1 MEKKKITSDTL
12 SVLEWQKQTR
22 EMNRKNEDDL
32 LAAEREMLKRQWALD
47 QEKER
52 NLERERQILNRERN
66 IELMK
71 HNQQEKGLREQA
83 ELAEKQRDL

>member
-1 MEKKKITSDTL
+1 
-12 SVLEWQKQTR
+12 
-22 EMNRKNEDDL
+22 MNRKNEDDL

>member
-1 MEKKKITSDTL
+1 LEKKKITSDTL

-52 NLERERQILNRERN
+52 NLEKERQILNRERN

>member
-1 MEKKKITSDTL
+1 MEKKKITTDTL

-52 NLERERQILNRERN
+52 NLEKERQILNRERN

-71 HNQQEKGLREQA
+71 HNQQEKGLRE
-83 ELAEKQRDL
+83 

>member
-1 MEKKKITSDTL
+1 
-12 SVLEWQKQTR
+12 
-22 EMNRKNEDDL
+22 MNRKNEDDL
-32 LAAEREMLKRQWALD
+32 LAAERKMLKRQWALD

-52 NLERERQILNRERN
+52 NLEKERQILNRERN

>member
-52 NLERERQILNRERN
+52 NLEKERQILNRERN

>member
-1 MEKKKITSDTL
+1 
-12 SVLEWQKQTR
+12 
-22 EMNRKNEDDL
+22 MNRKNEDDL

-47 QEKER
+47 QEKEK
-52 NLERERQILNRERN
+52 NLEKERQILNRERN

>member
-1 MEKKKITSDTL
+1 
-12 SVLEWQKQTR
+12 
-22 EMNRKNEDDL
+22 MNRKNEEDL
-32 LAAEREMLKRQWALD
+32 LAAEREMLKQQWALD
-47 QEKER
+47 QEKEKK
-52 NLERERQILNRERN
+52 LERERQILNRERN

>member
-1 MEKKKITSDTL
+1 MTRDQEKNLT
-12 SVLEWQKQTR
+12 
-22 EMNRKNEDDL
+22 
-32 LAAEREMLKRQWALD
+32 AAEREMLKRQWAFD

-52 NLERERQILNRERN
+52 ETERERQILNRERN
-66 IELMK
+66 LGLMK

>member
-1 MEKKKITSDTL
+1 MEKKKITSETL

-52 NLERERQILNRERN
+52 NLEKERQILNRERN

>member
-1 MEKKKITSDTL
+1 
-12 SVLEWQKQTR
+12 
-22 EMNRKNEDDL
+22 MNRKNEDDL

-52 NLERERQILNRERN
+52 NLEKERQILNRERN

>member
-1 MEKKKITSDTL
+1 
-12 SVLEWQKQTR
+12 
-22 EMNRKNEDDL
+22 MNRKNEDDL

-52 NLERERQILNRERN
+52 NLEKERQILNRERN

-71 HNQQEKGLREQA
+71 HNQQEKGLRE
-83 ELAEKQRDL
+83 

>member
-1 MEKKKITSDTL
+1 LEKKKITSDTL

-47 QEKER
+47 QEKEK
-52 NLERERQILNRERN
+52 NLEKERQILNRERN

>member
-52 NLERERQILNRERN
+52 NLEKERQILNRERN

-83 ELAEKQRDL
+83 EPAEKQRDL

>member
-1 MEKKKITSDTL
+1 LEKKKITTDTL

-52 NLERERQILNRERN
+52 NLEKERQILNRERN

-71 HNQQEKGLREQA
+71 HNQQEKGLRE
-83 ELAEKQRDL
+83 

>member
-1 MEKKKITSDTL
+1 
-12 SVLEWQKQTR
+12 
-22 EMNRKNEDDL
+22 MNRKNEDDL

-52 NLERERQILNRERN
+52 NLEKERQILNRERN

-83 ELAEKQRDL
+83 ELAEK